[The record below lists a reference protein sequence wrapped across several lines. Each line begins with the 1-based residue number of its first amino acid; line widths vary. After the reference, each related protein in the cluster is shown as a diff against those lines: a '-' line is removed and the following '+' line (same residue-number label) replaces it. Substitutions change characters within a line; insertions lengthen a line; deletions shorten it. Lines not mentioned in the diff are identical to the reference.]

1 MSDILHDSGLLGSI
15 SVVKSLTLSQITLSH
30 PLFSPSLR
38 YAAQKDLAVMRKVYD
53 FCALHGVYPEISQFN
68 RWDREG
74 GAGLRRIYLWS
85 AGGIDPLCVSP
96 P

>member
-1 MSDILHDSGLLGSI
+1 
-15 SVVKSLTLSQITLSH
+15 
-30 PLFSPSLR
+30 
-38 YAAQKDLAVMRKVYD
+38 MRKVYD

-85 AGGIDPLCVSP
+85 AGGLDPLCVSP